1 MIKLSDIALAVDL
14 TLDPDTA
21 NPWLMLSEDRKC
33 VSDGNVELSFPNN
46 TKRFDTAPCVLSKEH
61 ISKGRSYWEVSVSSK
76 TAWDLGVAKR
86 SVNRK
91 GVVTLSPDDGYWA
104 VCLRRGN
111 EYRACDRESVL
122 LSLRTQPQ
130 KIGIFVDF
138 EEGRVSFYDT
148 SASAHIYSFSGH
160 CFNENLLAYLNPDIN
175 DTENNKG
182 PLVIQPVKL
191 VNGATYDIITI

>member
-1 MIKLSDIALAVDL
+1 MSDIFLAVDL

-33 VSDGNVELSFPNN
+33 VSDGNVELSYPNSA
-46 TKRFDTAPCVLSKEH
+46 KRFDTAPCVLSKEP
-61 ISKGRSYWEVSVSSK
+61 ISKGRSYWEVVVTSK
-76 TAWDLGVAKR
+76 TAWDLGVAKG

-104 VCLRRGN
+104 VCLRMTN
-111 EYRACDRESVL
+111 EYRACDRESIL

-148 SASAHIYSFSGH
+148 SSSAHMYSFSGH
-160 CFNENLLAYLNPDIN
+160 CFTENLLAYFNPDMN
-175 DTENNKG
+175 DTGNNKG
-182 PLVIQPVKL
+182 PLVIRPVNL
-191 VNGATYDIITI
+191 VNGVTNDIITI